1 MASNKPPTHRSRPLV
16 GAAIGALTLA
26 TIAAGSFAAAPV
38 AAAGPSHGAAPAGG
52 GHVVARGLN
61 SPRLLSFTHHG
72 VLYVA
77 EAGKG
82 GSGPCVTGGEGEP
95 VCLGMTGAITRIRH
109 GQVRRVVRHLPSIAG
124 EGGAQ
129 ALGPAN
135 VRAHGGHLV
144 ISMGA
149 GIDAK
154 ARRSLGRQ
162 ARHLGTLLRT
172 TVAHPQRQRVIA
184 DIVRF
189 EFRHNPDNSP
199 MRDSDPTGFMGT
211 RRGFVLTDSGGND
224 LLRVHRD
231 GRIHVM
237 AIFPDR
243 MVMGPQG
250 EMPMQAVPTAV
261 DRAHHAYFV
270 SQLTGF
276 PFPQGA
282 ANIYR
287 VRPGHQP
294 RVWASGLTNVTDLA
308 WHGGRLYAVQI
319 SDNGLFNDITAGV
332 LPMGSLIRVH
342 RGDNSSPDMV
352 AGPLPAPYGVALR
365 GHSAYV
371 TTCTLCGTG
380 GEVLR
385 FPVS

>member
-1 MASNKPPTHRSRPLV
+1 MTSTRPRSPRSRRV
-16 GAAIGALTLA
+16 IGAAVGALTLV
-26 TIAAGSFAAAPV
+26 TVAAGSFATAPL
-38 AAAGPSHGAAPAGG
+38 AAGAGGQAAGG
-52 GHVVARGLN
+52 GGQVVARGLN
-61 SPRLLSFTHHG
+61 SPRLLSFTRSG

-82 GSGPCVTGGEGEP
+82 GSGPCVMGGEGEP
-95 VCLGMTGAITRIRH
+95 VCLGMTGAITQIRH
-109 GQVRRVVRHLPSIAG
+109 GHARRVVRHLPSIAG
-124 EGGAQ
+124 QGGAQ

-135 VRAHGGHLV
+135 VRAHGGSLV

-154 ARRSLGRQ
+154 ARRSLGAK

-172 TVAHPQRQRVIA
+172 TVAHPHRQRVIA

-189 EFRHNPDNSP
+189 EFRHNPDHSP

-224 LLRVHRD
+224 LLRVHRN

-237 AIFPDR
+237 AVFPDR
-243 MVMGPQG
+243 MVMGPSGQ
-250 EMPMQAVPTAV
+250 MPMQAVPTAV
-261 DRAHHAYFV
+261 DRARHAYFV
-270 SQLTGF
+270 SQLTGY
-276 PFPQGA
+276 PFPPGA
-282 ANIYR
+282 ANIYL

-294 RVWASGLTNVTDLA
+294 RIWASGLTNVTDLA
-308 WHGGRLYAVQI
+308 WHRGRLYAVQI
-319 SDNGLFNDITAGV
+319 ADQGLLSGPT
-332 LPMGSLIRVH
+332 GSLIRVH
-342 RGDNSSPDMV
+342 RGDNSSPDVV
-352 AGPLPAPYGVALR
+352 AGNLMAPYGVALR

-380 GEVLR
+380 GQVLR
-385 FPVS
+385 FPIG